1 MLTPRKGLLLYEPHG
16 WLSGGTLGF
25 ACLELFQVEFRP
37 TRGRPPTV
45 ASVKVQLK
53 PVISS
58 HDVGSIHVSFALEG
72 MLSEAEHPV
81 GVLVALDEVLD
92 ALEVTV
98 EEPDGRTE
106 ELEVC
111 FEVPEA
117 TDTEAE
123 VVEDEPEFSAA
134 ATVASV
140 DFECTLITFFA
151 MRAPTTAPTIARI
164 ARTPATQNPIS
175 C

>member
-1 MLTPRKGLLLYEPHG
+1 
-16 WLSGGTLGF
+16 
-25 ACLELFQVEFRP
+25 
-37 TRGRPPTV
+37 
-45 ASVKVQLK
+45 
-53 PVISS
+53 
-58 HDVGSIHVSFALEG
+58 
-72 MLSEAEHPV
+72 V

-164 ARTPATQNPIS
+164 ARTPATQNQIGLIFLFFPGSPPSSADPTAAVACSLSVLAEGLNIPSIS
-175 C
+175 RGLIPSRSWCHY